1 MKRRGFFAWV
11 GGLFAA
17 TGVEASALPKCE
29 PCPDMMAFDPN
40 WRQSTDTQLAM
51 NEMFRRCDTC
61 GKPGVEEC
69 RETIPD
75 GVEHGFAKWRQGRAY
90 WLCKDHSHAAIQ
102 LKRVD
107 GDMSHGKNEFFF
119 TVNYKIGP
127 LEGKTI
133 EVNL

>member
-17 TGVEASALPKCE
+17 TGVEASALP
-29 PCPDMMAFDPN
+29 
-40 WRQSTDTQLAM
+40 STECQ
-51 NEMFRRCDTC
+51 CDTC

-75 GVEHGFAKWRQGRAY
+75 GVEGGYARWRSGRRY
-90 WLCKDHSHAAIQ
+90 WLCADHSHAAIQ

-119 TVNYKIGP
+119 TVNYKIDP